1 MKKINYD
8 ETFAFTLKFES
19 LKLLFVL
26 IIYLNLLIYQLNVNN
41 AYFNNDLY
49 DKIYMI
55 ISFEY
60 LNTINN
66 KVLRLLK
73 KLYNLK

>member
-8 ETFAFTLKFES
+8 ETFTFIFKFKL
-19 LKLLFVL
+19 LKLLSIL
-26 IIYLNLLIYQLNVNN
+26 TIYLNLLIHQLNVYN

-49 DKIYMI
+49 NEIYII
-55 ISFEY
+55 ISLEY
-60 LNTINN
+60 LNVINN
-66 KVLRLLK
+66 KKLRLLK

>member
-8 ETFAFTLKFES
+8 ETFVFIFKFKS

-26 IIYLNLLIYQLNVNN
+26 TKYLNLLIHQLNVNN

-49 DKIYMI
+49 NEIYMI

-60 LNTINN
+60 LNIINN
-66 KVLRLLK
+66 KVLYCDDNMNIK
-73 KLYNLK
+73 S